1 MFDDLSDSGFRP
13 CLLGWS
19 GENPFPML
27 GGVIPDPP
35 RKPKV
40 PRVAKT
46 WSNAVSGHS
55 RAEGE
60 TPHDRVMAIIREDEE
75 REARLRELQ
84 VREWGEEVVGRSGER
99 DALV

>member
-1 MFDDLSDSGFRP
+1 
-13 CLLGWS
+13 
-19 GENPFPML
+19 ML
-27 GGVIPDPP
+27 GGTVPEPP
-35 RKPKV
+35 KKRKE

-46 WSNAVSGHS
+46 WSNAVAGHKNV
-55 RAEGE
+55 EGE

-84 VREWGEEVVGRSGER
+84 VREWGEKGTGEK